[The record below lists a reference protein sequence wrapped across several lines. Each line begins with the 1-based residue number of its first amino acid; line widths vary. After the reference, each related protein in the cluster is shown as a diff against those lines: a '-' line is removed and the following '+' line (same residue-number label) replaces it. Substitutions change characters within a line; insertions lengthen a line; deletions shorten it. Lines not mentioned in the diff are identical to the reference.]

1 MTMTSVISPYLV
13 KYSLRLS
20 VIIKRTSFIFQNFF
34 SNQNFAFAL
43 ASVEIMFH
51 EYIDTFYVIDS
62 LTLFLLILYVI
73 LVQLSPLN

>member
-1 MTMTSVISPYLV
+1 
-13 KYSLRLS
+13 
-20 VIIKRTSFIFQNFF
+20 
-34 SNQNFAFAL
+34 
-43 ASVEIMFH
+43 MFH